1 MRWGPEYKI
10 VVCEGIDGRILPSLW
25 DVKMDVLVKAK
36 HLVRRVLC
44 RSEQIMRTH
53 PRSLA

>member
-1 MRWGPEYKI
+1 VRWGLEYKI